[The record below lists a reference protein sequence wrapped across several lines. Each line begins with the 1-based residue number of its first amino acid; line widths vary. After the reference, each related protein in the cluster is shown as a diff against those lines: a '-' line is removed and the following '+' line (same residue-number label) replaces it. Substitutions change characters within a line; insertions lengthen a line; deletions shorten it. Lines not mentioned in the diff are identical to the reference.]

1 LSINIDEI
9 TNLQQWKTWALQEL
23 EKNHEGSHSVQAELE
38 ELWMFFIGNT
48 TMERLSLKALEA
60 FRNAIQLRS
69 HDHYPLAYLTG
80 ECTFAGNR
88 FFISEQPSENYR
100 QGINLIN
107 KSFDSYK
114 TYVPRV
120 ETEWIV
126 KRTAQE
132 LKNRSKTASHPLR
145 VLDIA
150 TGSGCLAISIKKYC
164 PEVDVTAV
172 DISKQALKVAQRNQ
186 KENGVSIRLLQG
198 SWFDPVL
205 PETFDLVIC
214 NPPYVPID
222 QIQQLSRGANH
233 EPKQAHHPQESPE
246 ALFEH
251 LYKQVREVLKADGC
265 YIFEIGFG
273 QFGSENF
280 NIAEAANSV
289 GLTAQIHKDKDGTE
303 RFVTGSLI

>member
-9 TNLQQWKTWALQEL
+9 TNLQQLQNWALHEL
-23 EKNHEGSHSVQAELE
+23 KKNHEGSSSVQAELE
-38 ELWMFFIGNT
+38 ELWSFFIGNT
-48 TMERLSLKALEA
+48 APKVLKA
-60 FRNAIQLRS
+60 FQNAIKLRS
-69 HDHYPLAYLTG
+69 YDHYPLAYLTG

-100 QGINLIN
+100 QGTTLIN
-107 KSFDSYK
+107 EAFDIYK

-126 KRTAQE
+126 KQAAQE
-132 LKNRSKTASHPLR
+132 LKNRSKTTSRPLR
-145 VLDIA
+145 ALDIA
-150 TGSGCLAISIKKYC
+150 TGSGCIAISIKKSC

-172 DISKQALKVAQRNQ
+172 DISKQALKVALRNQ

-205 PETFDLVIC
+205 SETFDLVIC

-222 QIQQLSRGANH
+222 QIKQLSRGAHH
-233 EPKQAHHPQESPE
+233 EPKQSHHPNESPE

-251 LYKQVREVLKADGC
+251 LFKQVSQVLGVDGV

-273 QFGSENF
+273 QFGSRNF
-280 NIAEAANSV
+280 NIAEAATSI
-289 GLTAQIHKDKDGTE
+289 GLTAQIHKDRDGIE
-303 RFVTGSLI
+303 RFVVGSRI